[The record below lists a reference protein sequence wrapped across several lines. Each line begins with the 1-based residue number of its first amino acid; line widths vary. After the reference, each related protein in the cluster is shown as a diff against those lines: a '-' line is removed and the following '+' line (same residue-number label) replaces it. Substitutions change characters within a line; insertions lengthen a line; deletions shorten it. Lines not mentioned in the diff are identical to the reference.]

1 MPLFT
6 IKVSMKNLPLTLLL
20 FIGIASIGYSQEDL
34 NVIKSHWVNFTDGP
48 NALYKHQSQ
57 QALQMLKERD
67 EAIASI
73 SSLDEWKT
81 WQANAKDKLMKVV
94 GPFPEK
100 TPLNSKVT
108 GKHKGDG
115 FRLENIVFESQPG
128 LYVSGTLFIPDGAKG
143 KTPAIIYC
151 SGHTPLA
158 YRAPT
163 YQHVILNLVK
173 KGFIVFGFDPLGQGE
188 RLEYFDHDTN
198 EVQVGGPTKQHSYPG
213 AQAFITGS
221 SQARHMIWDGIRAVD
236 YLMTRKEVDSERIG
250 ITGRSG
256 GGTQSS
262 YIAAFDE
269 RINASAPENYITN
282 FKRLMLTHGPQDAE
296 QNFFHAIAEGLDH
309 PDLMIVR
316 APKPNLLISTTRDMF
331 NIEGVRETSEQVQ
344 RIYDAYGVPGNFQ
357 KIEDDD
363 GHASTKKNRERM
375 YAFFMKHLGL
385 SGSAED
391 QDIDTLSMETL
402 KVSPK
407 GQVVSSYNGT
417 TTYDINKAG
426 LQDLNE
432 PLEEKVAWAMKLS
445 GYQKPETLSETM
457 MVGRFQ
463 REGYTIEKHL
473 MKGEGDYWLPYLLM
487 KPDQATD
494 KAVLYLDPSGK
505 AVDAGVGGDMEA
517 LVKAGA
523 MVLAP
528 DLLNTGE
535 MSNGGFTGDANFD
548 GNSYNLWFESIL
560 IGRSIVGLDAG
571 DVNRLVAVLQEKEGV
586 KEVRGL
592 AKGEMSSVL
601 LHAANFNPYI
611 SSIALIDP
619 MGSYRGL
626 VESFRYSTK
635 SINYSIAGA
644 LQHYDLPDL
653 LENLSD
659 SNPLVIHQNTEIE
672 KEFSLLPERGG
683 NEKIKSLT
691 VKNEEDRKSYLTK
704 WLNP

>member
-1 MPLFT
+1 
-6 IKVSMKNLPLTLLL
+6 MKNIPLTLLL
-20 FIGIASIGYSQEDL
+20 FLGLSTIGFAQEDL
-34 NVIKSHWVNFTDGP
+34 TVIQSHWVNFTDGP

-57 QALQMLKERD
+57 QALEMLEKREK
-67 EAIASI
+67 AISSI
-73 SSLDEWKT
+73 SSLNEWKD
-81 WQANAKDKLMKVV
+81 WQATAKDKLMEVV

-100 TPLNSKVT
+100 TPLNPKVT
-108 GKHKGDG
+108 AKHKGDG
-115 FRLENIVFESQPG
+115 YKLENIVFESRPG
-128 LYVSGTLFIPDGAKG
+128 FYVSGTLFIPDGVKG
-143 KTPAIIYC
+143 KTPTIIYC

-173 KGFIVFGFDPLGQGE
+173 KGFVVFGFDPVGQGE
-188 RLEYFDHDTN
+188 RLEYFDHETN
-198 EVQVGGPTKQHSYPG
+198 KDLVGGPTKQHSYPG
-213 AQAFITGS
+213 AQAFVAGS
-221 SQARHMIWDGIRAVD
+221 SEARHMIWDGIRVVD
-236 YLMTRKEVDSERIG
+236 YLLTRKEVDPERIG

-296 QNFFHAIAEGLDH
+296 QNFYHAIAEGLDH

-331 NIEGVRETSEQVQ
+331 NIEGVRETSKQVQ
-344 RIYDAYGVPGNFQ
+344 RIYDAYGVSENFQ

-375 YAFFMKHLGL
+375 YAFFRKHLDLPGPV
-385 SGSAED
+385 ED
-391 QDIDTLSMETL
+391 QDIDTLDMEVL
-402 KVSPK
+402 QVSPT
-407 GQVVSSYNGT
+407 GQLVTSYNGKT
-417 TTYDINKAG
+417 TFELNKEG
-426 LQDLNE
+426 LQELKGS
-432 PLEEKVAWAMKLS
+432 LKEKVAWAKKLS
-445 GYQKPETLSETM
+445 GYQKPGKLSETM

-463 REGYTIEKHL
+463 RDGYTIEKHL
-473 MKGEGDYWLPYLLM
+473 LKGEGDYWLPYLLM
-487 KPDQATD
+487 KPDHATD

-505 AVDAGVGGDMEA
+505 AVDAGVGGDMET

-535 MSNGGFTGDANFD
+535 MGNGGFRGDANFD

-560 IGRSIVGLDAG
+560 IGRSIVGIDAG
-571 DVNRLVAVLQEKEGV
+571 DANRLVAILQEKEGAREV
-586 KEVRGL
+586 KGI

-601 LHAANFNPYI
+601 LHAANFNTSL

-619 MGSYRGL
+619 MSSYRGI
-626 VESFRYSTK
+626 VASHKYNTSE
-635 SINYSIAGA
+635 INYSVAGA
-644 LQHYDLPDL
+644 LKHYDLPDL
-653 LENLSD
+653 LENLSNT
-659 SNPLVIHQNTEIE
+659 NPLVLHENTEIE

-683 NEKIKSLT
+683 IDKIKSHA
-691 VKNEEDRKSYLTK
+691 VKNANDRKAYLTK

>member
-1 MPLFT
+1 
-6 IKVSMKNLPLTLLL
+6 MKNIPLILLL
-20 FIGIASIGYSQEDL
+20 CLGITLNGFGQEDL

-57 QALQMLKERD
+57 QAIKILKKRD

-73 SSLDEWKT
+73 SSLNEWKA
-81 WQANAKDKLMKVV
+81 WQAKAKEKLMKVV

-100 TPLNSKVT
+100 TPLNPKIT

-115 FRLENIVFESQPG
+115 FRFENIVFESQPG
-128 LYVSGTLFIPDGAKG
+128 LYVSGTLFIPDAAKG

-188 RLEYFDHDTN
+188 RLEYFNHQTN
-198 EVQVGGPTKQHSYPG
+198 EIQIGGPTKQHSYPG
-213 AQAFITGS
+213 AQAFIAGS
-221 SQARHMIWDGIRAVD
+221 SQARHMIWDGIRVVD
-236 YLMTRKEVDSERIG
+236 YLLTRKEVDPERIG

-282 FKRLMLTHGPQDAE
+282 FKRLLLTHGPQDAE
-296 QNFFHAIAEGLDH
+296 QNFYHGISEGLDH

-331 NIEGVRETSEQVQ
+331 NIEGVRETSRQIQ
-344 RIYDAYGVPGNFQ
+344 RVYDAYEASDNFR
-357 KIEDDD
+357 KIEDDE

-375 YAFFMKHLGL
+375 YAFFRKHLGL
-385 SGSAED
+385 PGGVED
-391 QDIDTLSMETL
+391 EDIDTLSMEVL
-402 KVSPK
+402 QVSPT
-407 GQVVSSYNGT
+407 GQLVTSYNGK
-417 TTYDINKAG
+417 TTYDLNKAG
-426 LQDLNE
+426 LQDLNGS
-432 PLEEKVAWAMKLS
+432 LKEKVAWAKKLS
-445 GYQKPETLSETM
+445 GYQAPEKLSETM

-463 REGYTIEKHL
+463 RDGYTIEQHL
-473 MKGEGDYWLPYLLM
+473 MRGEGDYWLPYLLM
-487 KPDQATD
+487 KPDHATD

-535 MSNGGFTGDANFD
+535 MGNGGFKGDANFD

-560 IGRSIVGLDAG
+560 IGRSIVGLNAG
-571 DVNRLVAVLQEKEGV
+571 DANRLVAVLQEKEGAREV
-586 KEVRGL
+586 KGL

-601 LHAANFNPYI
+601 LHAANFNPAI

-619 MGSYRGL
+619 MSSYRGI
-626 VESFRYSTK
+626 VESFKYNTNE
-635 SINYSIAGA
+635 INYSVAGA
-644 LQHYDLPDL
+644 LKHYDLPDL
-653 LENLSD
+653 LENLSIT
-659 SNPLVIHQNTEIE
+659 NPLVLHENTELK
-672 KEFSLLPERGG
+672 KEYSLLPERGG
-683 NEKIKSLT
+683 EEKIKALS
-691 VKNEEDRKSYLTK
+691 VKNGDDRKAYLTK

>member
-1 MPLFT
+1 
-6 IKVSMKNLPLTLLL
+6 MKNIPLILLL
-20 FIGIASIGYSQEDL
+20 CIGISLNGFGQENL

-57 QALQMLKERD
+57 QALEMLKDRD

-73 SSLDEWKT
+73 SSLNEWKN
-81 WQANAKDKLMKVV
+81 WQAKAKEKLMKVV

-100 TPLNSKVT
+100 TPLNAKIT
-108 GKHKGDG
+108 AKHKGNG
-115 FRLENIVFESQPG
+115 FKFENIVFESQPG
-128 LYVSGTLFIPDGAKG
+128 LYVSGTLFIPDGAKSN
-143 KTPAIIYC
+143 TPAIIYC

-188 RLEYFDHDTN
+188 RLEYFNHETN
-198 EVQVGGPTKQHSYPG
+198 EDQVGGPTKQHSYPG
-213 AQAFITGS
+213 AQAFIVGS

-236 YLMTRKEVDSERIG
+236 YLMTRKEVDPKRIG

-256 GGTQSS
+256 GGTQSF

-296 QNFFHAIAEGLDH
+296 QNFYHAIAEGLDH

-331 NIEGVRETSEQVQ
+331 NIEGVRETSQQVQ
-344 RIYDAYGVPGNFQ
+344 KIYDAYGVPDNFQ

-375 YAFFMKHLGL
+375 YAFFRKHLNLPGPVV
-385 SGSAED
+385 D
-391 QDIDTLSMETL
+391 QDIDTLSMEIL
-402 KVSPK
+402 QVSPT
-407 GQVVSSYNGT
+407 GQLVTSYNGK
-417 TTYDINKAG
+417 TTYDLNKAE
-426 LQDLNE
+426 LIALNGT
-432 PLEEKVAWAMKLS
+432 LKEKVAWAKKLS
-445 GYQKPETLSETM
+445 GYQAPGKLSETM
-457 MVGRFQ
+457 MVGRYQ
-463 REGYTIEKHL
+463 RDGYTVEQHL

-487 KPDQATD
+487 KPEHETD

-505 AVDAGVGGDMEA
+505 AVDASVGGDMEA
-517 LVKAGA
+517 LVKGGA

-535 MSNGGFTGDANFD
+535 MGNGGFKGDANFD

-560 IGRSIVGLDAG
+560 IGRSIVGINAG
-571 DVNRLVAVLQEKEGV
+571 DANRLVAVLQEKEGAREI
-586 KEVRGL
+586 KGL

-601 LHAANFNPYI
+601 LHAANFNPAI
-611 SSIALIDP
+611 SSIALLDP
-619 MGSYRGL
+619 MSSYRGI
-626 VESFRYSTK
+626 VESFKYNTSE
-635 SINYSIAGA
+635 INYTVAGA
-644 LQHYDLPDL
+644 LKHYDLPDL
-653 LENLSD
+653 LENLSIT
-659 SNPLVIHQNTEIE
+659 NPLVLHENTELK
-672 KEFSLLPERGG
+672 KELSLLPERGG
-683 NEKIKSLT
+683 KEKIKALS
-691 VKNEEDRKSYLTK
+691 VKNSNDKKAYLTK